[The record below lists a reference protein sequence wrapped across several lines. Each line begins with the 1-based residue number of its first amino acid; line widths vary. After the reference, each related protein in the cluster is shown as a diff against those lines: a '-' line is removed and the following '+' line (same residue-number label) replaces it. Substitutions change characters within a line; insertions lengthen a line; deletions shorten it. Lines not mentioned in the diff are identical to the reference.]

1 MTAAEKTRLLAERVM
16 GWRVYKKVPEAWLAY
31 DDQGNLVRTFATF
44 DPLTNLAHAGEV
56 LEAMRAKGWHVDMGT
71 VDQGYCFK
79 FAHDDAA
86 YPYVFRSFA
95 PTLPTAI
102 CHAAL
107 LAEGVKEEE
116 LC

>member
-16 GWRVYKKVPEAWLAY
+16 GWERHAKLSGFWFNT
-31 DDQGNLVRTFATF
+31 DGGLVEDVADW

-56 LEAMRAKGWHVDMGT
+56 LEAMREKGWTYSMGGMGNGSNMVVFYRDTFTSESAVD
-71 VDQGYCFK
+71 
-79 FAHDDAA
+79 
-86 YPYVFRSFA
+86 PL
-95 PTLPTAI
+95 LPTAI

-116 LC
+116 L